1 MGNIQRKLLR
11 RKFERLQEEQ
21 EDEHEE
27 KDSDT
32 HSTWSEP
39 EETIFFVK
47 KMACPP
53 ELKFRR
59 NQCQT
64 LHHAID
70 EAADLAQTGGFSQVE
85 QVLRQQTE
93 IIKEKQEE
101 AEDAIK
107 DCFENDLSPSL
118 SAASMSFQ

>member
-1 MGNIQRKLLR
+1 MGNIQRKLLS
-11 RKFERLQEEQ
+11 RKFERLQEEH
-21 EDEHEE
+21 EDEDD

-32 HSTWSEP
+32 HSTWSKP
-39 EETIFFVK
+39 EESIFFVK

-64 LHHAID
+64 LHHAIN
-70 EAADLAQTGGFSQVE
+70 EAADLAQTGGFPQVE
-85 QVLRQQTE
+85 QVLRQQAE
-93 IIKEKQEE
+93 IIKEKQEK

-107 DCFENDLSPSL
+107 DLSPSL